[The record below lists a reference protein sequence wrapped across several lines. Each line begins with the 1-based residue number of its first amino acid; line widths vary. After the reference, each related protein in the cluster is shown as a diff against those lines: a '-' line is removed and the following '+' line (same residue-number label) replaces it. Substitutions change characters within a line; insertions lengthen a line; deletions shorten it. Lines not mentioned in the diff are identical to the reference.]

1 MSDFKRKIEIVE
13 STTPPPNK
21 YNWWFDL
28 NARKLKRFDGGEWG
42 EYSVKPEIVVPMP
55 KDNEIWLQLDSDSH
69 YISEDDIEKFIQ
81 AFDYFMDDLDS
92 YKHEGHV
99 LKLVFNYPINSITY
113 GQVDAYVGDAEIISM
128 KLPKLNII
136 GDEGGTPIS
145 GIPVVIIQDTTE
157 ILDWAIYCGNL
168 ICLAQTPPKIGDL
181 SGDPEMGEGVSRVY
195 VRDSVIEKYKS
206 ATNWSSMDIKELSSL
221 DKSVYN
227 WG

>member
-28 NARKLKRFDGGEWG
+28 NARKLKRFDGGEWE

-55 KDNEIWLQLDSDSH
+55 KDNEIWLQLNSDSH
-69 YISEDDIEKFIQ
+69 YISENDIANYIQ
-81 AFDYFMDDLDS
+81 TFDYYMDDLDS
-92 YKHEGHV
+92 YKLEGHV
-99 LKLVFNYPINSITY
+99 LKLVFNFPINSISY
-113 GQVDAYVGDAEIISM
+113 GQVETSVGDAEIISI
-128 KLPKLNII
+128 KLPKLDRI
-136 GDEGGTPIS
+136 GDGDGTIIY
-145 GIPVVIIQDTTE
+145 GIPSVIIQDTTE
-157 ILDWAIYCGNL
+157 ISDWAISCGNL
-168 ICLAQTPPKIGDL
+168 ICLAQIPPEIGDL
-181 SGDPEMGEGVSRVY
+181 NGDPEMGEGIGRVY